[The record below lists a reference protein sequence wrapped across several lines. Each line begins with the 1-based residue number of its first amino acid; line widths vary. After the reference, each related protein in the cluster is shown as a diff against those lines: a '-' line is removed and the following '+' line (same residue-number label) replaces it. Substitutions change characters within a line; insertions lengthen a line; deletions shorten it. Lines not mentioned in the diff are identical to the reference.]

1 LAVDLDGVV
10 PSQEMADKL
19 FPPNDIGP
27 IWQKDSWGNY
37 ILPEY
42 TLGWEILGWC
52 TTWLGAIR
60 GTGPLELTDEQARV
74 ILWFYALD
82 DDGDFAYR
90 QAVYQAFKGAGK
102 DPFAAVLCVVEL
114 IGPCRFSHWVYDDDG
129 NKEPVATDD
138 PDALVQLVAVSK
150 DQTRNTMRMI
160 PKLLTKRVRS
170 AFGLD
175 VQKEIVYADD
185 GRRSMQMVGS
195 SAPSLEGNQAT
206 FAVLNETQHWTPS
219 RGGVFLYDTV
229 TDNVAK
235 TGGRYICITNAPL
248 PGEDSVAERVRNEQE
263 KVWAGL
269 AVDSGWLYMSR
280 EAHPDAPL
288 HPDWV
293 PFIMERIIGDAWWQ
307 RKNIKNLV
315 KRVLDGSRP
324 PSRTRRMYYNQL
336 VTSEDAFF
344 SMAEW
349 DDARA
354 EATLGTV
361 EDLRKN
367 DEVVLGFDGGK
378 TDDATALVAIRIK
391 DRLMVPL
398 LVEQKP
404 DGPLGENWEVDR
416 VLVDEAVRRAF
427 ADYQV
432 RAFFA
437 DVALWESYI
446 MEWSETY
453 REVLAVRSS
462 EKSSIG
468 WDMRGSREVIARGWE
483 SFYAAI
489 KDGSVKHNGDKIL
502 RVHALNAKR
511 GHNGKGL
518 IARKDNPESP
528 RKIDVMV
535 AGFVAY
541 MALQRYLEKGKRPA
555 RQYKRR
561 MMQG

>member
-1 LAVDLDGVV
+1 MGVDLKDVE
-10 PSQEMADKL
+10 PSQEAADEL

-27 IWQKDSWGNY
+27 IWRKDDDGHWL
-37 ILPEY
+37 LPEY

-52 TTWLGAIR
+52 STWLGSIR
-60 GTGPLELTDEQARV
+60 GTGPLELTEEQARI
-74 ILWFYALD
+74 ILWFYAID
-82 DDGDFAYR
+82 DDGEFCYR

-102 DPFAAVLCVVEL
+102 DPFSAVLCVVEL
-114 IGPCRFSHWVYDDDG
+114 IGPCRFSHWVYNDDG
-129 NKEPVATDD
+129 SKEPVGTDE

-150 DQTRNTMRMI
+150 EQTNNTMRQI
-160 PKLLTKRVRS
+160 PKLLTKRVR
-170 AFGLD
+170 AEFGLD

-185 GRRSMQMVGS
+185 GRRSMRMVGS
-195 SAPSLEGNQAT
+195 SAPGLEGNQAT

-219 RGGVFLYDTV
+219 RGGPFLYDTV
-229 TDNVAK
+229 TDNIAK

-248 PGEDSVAERVRNEQE
+248 PGEDSVAERIRNAQE
-263 KVWAGL
+263 KVWAGM
-269 AVDSGWLYMSR
+269 AADSGWLYMSR

-288 HPDWV
+288 SPEWV

-324 PSRTRRMYYNQL
+324 ASRTRRMYYNQL
-336 VTSEDAFF
+336 VTSEDSFF
-344 SMAEW
+344 SAAEW
-349 DDARA
+349 DAA
-354 EATLGTV
+354 QMPEFLGTID
-361 EDLRKN
+361 DLNKG

-391 DRLMVPL
+391 DRVMVPL
-398 LVEQKP
+398 IVEQKP
-404 DGPLGENWEVDR
+404 DGPLGDGWEVDR
-416 VLVDEAVRRAF
+416 QLVNEAVHRAF
-427 ADYQV
+427 ADYKV

-437 DVALWESYI
+437 DVNLWESFI

-453 REVLAVRSS
+453 REVLAVRATD
-462 EKSSIG
+462 KSSVG
-468 WDMRGSREVIARGWE
+468 WDMRGSRDMISRGWE
-483 SFYAAI
+483 SFYGAI
-489 KDGSVKHNGDKIL
+489 KDGSLKHNGDKIL

-535 AGFVAY
+535 AGYVAF
-541 MALQRYLEKGKRPA
+541 MALQKYLEKGKRPE
-555 RQYKRR
+555 RQYRR
-561 MMQG
+561 QMMQG